1 MYNLYTLFIFFLSR
15 LLLNP
20 YYLSTG
26 CRFFYQSDLFST
38 AEKRFWPRSWGL
50 HSIDV
55 HCTGI
60 HCLLQAFQ
68 KKKKTEILKWEG
80 ITFPNMFFRK
90 MTRLMLDF
98 LNVFY
103 VVKKICHTF
112 GIKKKSY
119 IFFFNFHFLLHKM
132 INASAENIQWQLPRT
147 FHKVKWWHS
156 YFWSR

>member
-1 MYNLYTLFIFFLSR
+1 MYNLYTLFIFLLSR

-60 HCLLQAFQ
+60 LQAFQ
-68 KKKKTEILKWEG
+68 KKKKTWNTKMRGYNISQYVLQKNDEVYVW
-80 ITFPNMFFRK
+80 FFK
-90 MTRLMLDF
+90 CF
-98 LNVFY
+98 LCSETVQNLPYFWN
-103 VVKKICHTF
+103 T
-112 GIKKKSY
+112 KKSH
-119 IFFFNFHFLLHKM
+119 IFFSIFIFCS
-132 INASAENIQWQLPRT
+132 I
-147 FHKVKWWHS
+147 KW
-156 YFWSR
+156 